1 MANKNEKWVHA
12 GAVLRELRRATGLSI
27 HKVGREIGV
36 SGGYIA
42 KIERGENN
50 PSEVVLESL
59 AELYQKDGQELFKLY
74 NKVESNEIKSFS
86 NLHPEIRKTVAA
98 MSTDRRMT
106 DEEALQIAE
115 RFKEITREILNGEE
129 K

>member
-1 MANKNEKWVHA
+1 MTNKNEMWVHA
-12 GAVLRELRRATGLSI
+12 GAVLRKLRRATGLSI

-50 PSEVVLESL
+50 PSEAVLESL
-59 AELYQKDGQELFKLY
+59 AEIYHKDRQQLFRLY
-74 NKVESNEIKSFS
+74 NKVESDEIKSFS

-98 MSTDRRMT
+98 MSTDREIT
-106 DEEALQIAE
+106 DEEALKIAGQIKALVNE
-115 RFKEITREILNGEE
+115 VLSE
-129 K
+129 

>member
-1 MANKNEKWVHA
+1 MANKNEMWIHA
-12 GAVLRELRRATGLSI
+12 
-27 HKVGREIGV
+27 GV

-50 PSEVVLESL
+50 PFEAVLESL
-59 AELYQKDGQELFKLY
+59 AELYHKDGQELFRLY
-74 NKVESNEIKSFS
+74 NKVESDEIKSFS

-98 MSTDRRMT
+98 MSTDRDIT
-106 DEEALQIAE
+106 DEEALRISE
-115 RFKEITREILNGEE
+115 RMKEITQDILNRED

>member
-1 MANKNEKWVHA
+1 MANKNEMWVHA
-12 GAVLRELRRATGLSI
+12 GEVLRELRRATGLSI
-27 HKVGREIGV
+27 HKVGKEVGV

-59 AELYQKDGQELFKLY
+59 AELYHKDGQELFRLY
-74 NKVESNEIKSFS
+74 NKVESDEIKSFS
-86 NLHPEIRKTVAA
+86 ALHPEIRKTVAA
-98 MSTDRRMT
+98 MSTDRNIT
-106 DEEALQIAE
+106 DEEALKIAE
-115 RFKEITREILNGEE
+115 RMKEIAQDILNGED

>member
-1 MANKNEKWVHA
+1 MADKNEMWVHA
-12 GAVLRELRRATGLSI
+12 GEVRRELRRSTGLSV

-59 AELYQKDGQELFKLY
+59 AELYHKDGQELFRLY
-74 NKVESNEIKSFS
+74 NKVESDEIKSFS

-98 MSTDRRMT
+98 MSTDRDIT

-115 RFKEITREILNGEE
+115 RFKEITREILNGEG

>member
-1 MANKNEKWVHA
+1 MTNKNEMWVHA
-12 GAVLRELRRATGLSI
+12 GAVLRKLRRATGLSI

-59 AELYQKDGQELFKLY
+59 AELYQKDGQELFRLY
-74 NKVESNEIKSFS
+74 NKVESDEIKSFS

-98 MSTDRRMT
+98 MSTDREIT
-106 DEEALQIAE
+106 DEQAAKIAKQI
-115 RFKEITREILNGEE
+115 KELVNEVLSE
-129 K
+129 

>member
-1 MANKNEKWVHA
+1 MADKNEVWVHA
-12 GAVLRELRRATGLSI
+12 GAVLRELRRTTGLSI

-59 AELYQKDGQELFKLY
+59 AELYQKDGQELFRLY

-98 MSTDRRMT
+98 MSTDRDIT
-106 DEEALQIAE
+106 DEEALKIAE
-115 RFKEITREILNGEE
+115 RMKEITREILNGEE

>member
-1 MANKNEKWVHA
+1 MADKNEMWVHA
-12 GAVLRELRRATGLSI
+12 GEVLRELRRSTGLSV

-59 AELYQKDGQELFKLY
+59 AELYHKDAQELFRLY
-74 NKVESNEIKSFS
+74 NKVESDEIKSFS

-98 MSTDRRMT
+98 MSTDRDIT

-115 RFKEITREILNGEE
+115 RFKEITREILNGEG

>member
-1 MANKNEKWVHA
+1 MADKNEMWVHA
-12 GAVLRELRRATGLSI
+12 GEVLRELRRSTGLSV

-59 AELYQKDGQELFKLY
+59 AELYHKDGQELFRLY
-74 NKVESNEIKSFS
+74 NKVESDEIKSFS

-98 MSTDRRMT
+98 MSTDREIT
-106 DEEALQIAE
+106 DEQAAKIAKQI
-115 RFKEITREILNGEE
+115 KELVNEVLSE
-129 K
+129 

>member
-1 MANKNEKWVHA
+1 MADKNEIWVHA
-12 GAVLRELRRATGLSI
+12 GAVLKELRRTTGLSI

-50 PSEVVLESL
+50 PSEAVLESL
-59 AELYQKDGQELFKLY
+59 AELYHKNGQELFRLY
-74 NKVESNEIKSFS
+74 KKVESDEIKLFS
-86 NLHPEIRKTVAA
+86 KLHPEIRKTVTA
-98 MSTDRRMT
+98 MSIDRDIT

-115 RFKEITREILNGEE
+115 RFKKVTREILNRED

>member
-1 MANKNEKWVHA
+1 MTNKNEMWVHA
-12 GAVLRELRRATGLSI
+12 GAVLRKLRRATGLSI

-59 AELYQKDGQELFKLY
+59 AGLYHKDGQELFRLY

>member
-1 MANKNEKWVHA
+1 MTNKNEMWVHA
-12 GAVLRELRRATGLSI
+12 GAVLRKLRRATGLSI

-50 PSEVVLESL
+50 PSEAVLESL
-59 AELYQKDGQELFKLY
+59 AELYHKNGQELFRLY
-74 NKVESNEIKSFS
+74 NKVESDEIKSFS

-98 MSTDRRMT
+98 MSTDREIT
-106 DEEALQIAE
+106 DEEALKIAGQIKALVNE
-115 RFKEITREILNGEE
+115 VLSE
-129 K
+129 